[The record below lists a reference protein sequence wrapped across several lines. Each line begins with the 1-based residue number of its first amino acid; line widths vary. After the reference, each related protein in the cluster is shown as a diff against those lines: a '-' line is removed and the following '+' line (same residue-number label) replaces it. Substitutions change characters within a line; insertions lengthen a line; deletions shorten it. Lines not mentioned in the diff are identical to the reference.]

1 MRFAPRKLI
10 VYEDLAMRYEHL
22 IEAGVY
28 KEGDR
33 LPSVR
38 EVALQERV
46 NPNTV
51 AKAFQQICAD
61 GYAVSIEKKGY
72 FVGPQ
77 SSKDSVV
84 KVMLSLLNEGF
95 PYERIRKAL
104 ETAREEFEKNDR
116 DQEGD

>member
-1 MRFAPRKLI
+1 MRFGKGKLN
-10 VYEDLAMRYEHL
+10 VFEDLAIRYEHL

-28 KEGDR
+28 QEGDR

-51 AKAFQQICAD
+51 AKAFQLICED
-61 GYAVSIEKKGY
+61 GYAVAVEKKGY

-77 SSKDSVV
+77 RSNDPVV
-84 KVMLSLLNEGF
+84 KVMRSLLEQGF
-95 PYERIRKAL
+95 DYETIRRAL
-104 ETAREEFEKNDR
+104 ETARKEFDRKDR
-116 DQEGD
+116 D